1 MRFMQGRV
9 FRAADG
15 RLRAIWRAVLYV
27 LLCGALTLVA
37 QAAVALVL
45 DLVAPKMDSSAAAG
59 VLLSPQLGIPLYA
72 LMIVVALAAAWW
84 MLEVF
89 DQRNFRTL
97 GISFFRS
104 WWREWLLG
112 FTLGAA
118 LIAAVVGTVAVIGVV
133 RLRVAPDEFTFAE
146 FFTLGV
152 TLLLAAAWEE
162 IIFRG
167 YLFQRL
173 VESVGALWAVVLL
186 AALFGAAHIPN
197 PAATPL
203 STANTVLAGVLLAVA
218 YLKTRALWL
227 SIGIHFAWNWV
238 MGPVLGFPVSG
249 IQMPTRLLAAEVSGP
264 VWLSGGDYGPE
275 GSVVLTAAAVA
286 ATVWL
291 ARTRTIYSS
300 PDGQDVLQ

>member
-1 MRFMQGRV
+1 MRFLQGRI
-9 FRAADG
+9 FHAADG

-27 LLCGALTLVA
+27 PLCGGLTLVA
-37 QAAVALVL
+37 QTVAVLVVEV
-45 DLVAPKMDSSAAAG
+45 VAPETKLAADTM
-59 VLLSPQLGIPLYA
+59 VLMPPRFAIPLYA
-72 LMIVVALAAAWW
+72 LTIVAALAAAWW

-89 DQRNFRTL
+89 DHRSFRTL
-97 GISFFRS
+97 GISFDRN

-112 FTLGAA
+112 FSLGAA
-118 LIAAVVGTVAVIGVV
+118 LIAAVVGATAVSGVV

-146 FFTLGV
+146 FFSLGV
-152 TLLLAAAWEE
+152 VLLLAAAWEE

-167 YLFQRL
+167 YPFQRL

-186 AALFGAAHIPN
+186 AALFGAVHIPN
-197 PAATPL
+197 PAATAL

-227 SIGIHFAWNWV
+227 PIGIHFAWNWV

-249 IQMPTRLLAAEVSGP
+249 IRMPARLLAAEVSGP

-286 ATVWL
+286 GTVWL
-291 ARTRTIYSS
+291 MRTRAIYPS
-300 PDGQDVLQ
+300 PDRQEVLQ